1 MNDQRI
7 KTIAYWVT
15 TILGPASFV
24 IGGCLYLTHSEQVVT
39 ALNHLGYPIY
49 FANILGFWKLA
60 GAIAIVIPGFPLLK
74 EWAYAGFFFDLSGGA
89 ASHAFNGDPFFVGP
103 ASVALPMV
111 FLGLV
116 IASWALR
123 PPSRRLPGT

>member
-1 MNDQRI
+1 
-7 KTIAYWVT
+7 
-15 TILGPASFV
+15 
-24 IGGCLYLTHSEQVVT
+24 VT

-60 GAIAIVIPGFPLLK
+60 DAIAIVIPGFPLLK

-89 ASHAFNGDPFFVGP
+89 ASHAFNGDPFFAGP
-103 ASVALPMV
+103 ASVALPLV

-123 PPSRRLPGT
+123 PPTRRLQGT